1 MTKSNKDPK
10 TDDDSS
16 SITSSIKLTNPF
28 TQLLSESKKHEELY
42 HTLLKDYNDVTTLS
56 ITLAQESEKFRNEAL
71 IYKNKHKELTKVND
85 ELKSKWDYTE
95 ARYQMAKK
103 WLKNEYNM
111 REELESLLQQTEM
124 ERDQLKQIVQLC
136 KELMLDEELEDGG
149 SVEGTTISK
158 AGVSNFSKRFSEAF
172 QLHKDRDRERGRERE
187 RTGHLEEPQR
197 HRRISDSSDACS
209 EKMNNLIK
217 KLDDFK
223 IIEQNQLAGSG
234 ANNNRR
240 TALLKNHYDNDKSK
254 DFEGQTFD
262 VTGEIINDVL
272 SPGQAKREKARRK
285 RRSRGNP
292 GYAAPFP
299 SQGYNTRRSLRDN
312 FSLDLL
318 DMVDGPDKSTS
329 ILVEPNTESSCLR
342 EGFFF

>member
-1 MTKSNKDPK
+1 MMNIAHLVQNKPPK
-10 TDDDSS
+10 NTRNQ
-16 SITSSIKLTNPF
+16 KQANCF
-28 TQLLSESKKHEELY
+28 KKGWVL
-42 HTLLKDYNDVTTLS
+42 
-56 ITLAQESEKFRNEAL
+56 
-71 IYKNKHKELTKVND
+71 
-85 ELKSKWDYTE
+85 
-95 ARYQMAKK
+95 
-103 WLKNEYNM
+103 
-111 REELESLLQQTEM
+111 
-124 ERDQLKQIVQLC
+124 
-136 KELMLDEELEDGG
+136 
-149 SVEGTTISK
+149 
-158 AGVSNFSKRFSEAF
+158 
-172 QLHKDRDRERGRERE
+172 
-187 RTGHLEEPQR
+187 
-197 HRRISDSSDACS
+197 
-209 EKMNNLIK
+209 
-217 KLDDFK
+217 K